1 MGCARDIVE
10 HVGVPRFLFSDFPLG
25 NSAGKPFDDA
35 SQRETLALALALF
48 ESATGPRTTVVS
60 PQTLGRDARWKDD
73 YLNIDAMPA
82 DELARRRAEF
92 AQQKDSGAAHP
103 RRRPMSTL
111 PRTAF
116 TMVQTAVRTL
126 EPATFRSR
134 TSTTI
139 RRSFASKRAASAA
152 PTTSSSKVSC
162 ARRCRWCR
170 ATNRS
175 DRIAKIGDRA
185 ARRWKVDVGDR
196 VAVETMLSCRHCGPC
211 LSGSYHLCD
220 TRRIYSYIPLSEPP
234 GLWGAYA
241 QYMYLAPN
249 TIVHRVDPTLPPQVA
264 VMFNPL
270 GAGFRWAV
278 EMPNTRPGDSVVV
291 LGPGQRGLACV
302 VACREVGAGTIIV
315 TGLAADANK
324 LALARVFGADHTIDV
339 DNEDAIARV
348 KEITNG
354 RGADIV
360 VDVSSY
366 ATKPVADAMSMVRP
380 GGTVVLAGVKGFKA
394 VDNFV
399 SDLIVMK
406 EIEIKGAIGVT
417 SSGYKAAIR
426 LIESGRVPIAQMH
439 THDFDLADATARD
452 PHARTAGARR

>member
-1 MGCARDIVE
+1 VTA
-10 HVGVPRFLFSDFPLG
+10 
-25 NSAGKPFDDA
+25 
-35 SQRETLALALALF
+35 
-48 ESATGPRTTVVS
+48 
-60 PQTLGRDARWKDD
+60 
-73 YLNIDAMPA
+73 
-82 DELARRRAEF
+82 
-92 AQQKDSGAAHP
+92 
-103 RRRPMSTL
+103 L
-111 PRTAF
+111 PRSAF
-116 TMVQTAVRTL
+116 TIVQTAVRTL
-126 EPATFRSR
+126 EPRDVLIPDIDDDSAILRIEACGICGSDYEQFEGQLR
-134 TSTTI
+134 T
-139 RRSFASKRAASAA
+139 
-152 PTTSSSKVSC
+152 PMPVVPGHEPLG
-162 ARRCRWCR
+162 
-170 ATNRS
+170 
-175 DRIAKIGDRA
+175 RIAKIGDRA
-185 ARRWKVDVGDR
+185 ARRWHVDVGDR

-234 GLWGAYA
+234 GLWGAYS

-249 TIVHRVDPTLPPQVA
+249 TIVHRVDPTLSPQVA

-278 EMPNTRPGDSVVV
+278 EMPNTRPGDSVVI

-339 DNEDAIARV
+339 DNEDPIARV
-348 KEITNG
+348 KEITHG

-399 SDLIVMK
+399 SDLVVMK
-406 EIEIKGAIGVT
+406 EISIKGAIGVT
-417 SSGYKAAIR
+417 STGYKAAIR
-426 LIESGRVPIAQMH
+426 LIESGRTPIAQMH
-439 THDFDLADATARD
+439 THDFDLADAALAIRTLARQVPGD
-452 PHARTAGARR
+452 ESIHSCLIPPH